1 MRTGRKPKPIAV
13 HRMQGTF
20 SATRHRH
27 RKAEPKGGGELAQ
40 VRPPE
45 WMTASQKRVWRQLI
59 KDSPKG
65 VLRNADRTMFRNFVV
80 AAERFERAARMQNQ
94 MDATQTAQLLV
105 KGTAGAAMISP
116 YIRIMNR
123 ETIIMT
129 NSAPS
134 SALRQPPGRASVNRK
149 SRATRRTVGESLA
162 GCGWSAAKAHDR
174 RR

>member
-129 NSAPS
+129 QLGAELGFTPT
-134 SALRQPPGRASVNRK
+134 ARARLGQPQEPRDEEDVWGELGRLRL
-149 SRATRRTVGESLA
+149 VGGKNA
-162 GCGWSAAKAHDR
+162 
-174 RR
+174 